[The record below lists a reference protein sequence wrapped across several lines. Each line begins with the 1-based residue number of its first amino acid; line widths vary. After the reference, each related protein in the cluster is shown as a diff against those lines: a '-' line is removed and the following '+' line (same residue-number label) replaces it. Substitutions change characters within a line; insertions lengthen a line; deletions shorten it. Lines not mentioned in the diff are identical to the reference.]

1 MTITLDNTPI
11 VLPKED
17 MTVAE
22 LIEWRHMASKNIAF
36 VINGKLVRRENYEM
50 TRLHEGDCA
59 MTVTAAFGG

>member
-22 LIEWRHMASKNIAF
+22 LLEWRHMASKNIAF
-36 VINGKLVRRENYEM
+36 VINGKLVRRVNYGR